1 MLYGVVDESVGD
13 ATVTAVDAALS
24 DWSFLWDR
32 RPALVCPSCG
42 GVHIWLVGLL
52 GIRVCRECWRTL

>member
-1 MLYGVVDESVGD
+1 MGD
-13 ATVTAVDAALS
+13 ATVTAVDLALA

-32 RPALVCPSCG
+32 RPALICPSCG
-42 GVHIWLVGLL
+42 GIHIWLVGLL